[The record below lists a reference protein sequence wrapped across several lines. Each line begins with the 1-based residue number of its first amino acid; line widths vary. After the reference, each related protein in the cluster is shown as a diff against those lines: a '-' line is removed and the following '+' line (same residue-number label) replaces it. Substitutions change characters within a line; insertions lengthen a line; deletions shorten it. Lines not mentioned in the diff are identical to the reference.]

1 MLKTCPNYLEIIQE
15 KKNCISFVG
24 KHLHPERKQFPETNF
39 AEDSQCYRFYEAG
52 REAMSSRDF
61 GKILYSNLENHP
73 LANFESVAF
82 PALHFAF
89 YTYPKRIYFVV
100 LDTSS
105 GHFFDKSG
113 SYEVNSMMDG
123 YHLLENYAQLYYS
136 DVEVISVNPVG
147 LKGLFTDVYAKSY
160 VDEHPELLKE
170 NVKIIESENSNA
182 E

>member
-1 MLKTCPNYLEIIQE
+1 MP
-15 KKNCISFVG
+15 
-24 KHLHPERKQFPETNF
+24 
-39 AEDSQCYRFYEAG
+39 
-52 REAMSSRDF
+52 SRDF
-61 GKILYSNLENHP
+61 RKILYPNLEKHP

-89 YTYPKRIYFVV
+89 YTCLKRIYFVG

-113 SYEVNSMMDG
+113 SYEVNSMMEG
-123 YHLLENYAQLYYS
+123 YHLLENFAQLYYS
-136 DVEVISVNPVG
+136 DVDVISVNLVG
-147 LKGLFTDVYAKSY
+147 LKGLFTDVYTKSY

-170 NVKIIESENSNA
+170 TVKIIESENSNA

>member
-1 MLKTCPNYLEIIQE
+1 MP
-15 KKNCISFVG
+15 
-24 KHLHPERKQFPETNF
+24 
-39 AEDSQCYRFYEAG
+39 
-52 REAMSSRDF
+52 SRDF
-61 GKILYSNLENHP
+61 RKILYPNLEKHP

-89 YTYPKRIYFVV
+89 YTCLKRIYFVG

-113 SYEVNSMMDG
+113 SYEVNSMMEG
-123 YHLLENYAQLYYS
+123 YHLLENFAQLYYS
-136 DVEVISVNPVG
+136 DVDVISVNPVG
-147 LKGLFTDVYAKSY
+147 LKGLFTDVYTKSY

-170 NVKIIESENSNA
+170 TVKIIVSENSNA

>member
-1 MLKTCPNYLEIIQE
+1 MP
-15 KKNCISFVG
+15 
-24 KHLHPERKQFPETNF
+24 
-39 AEDSQCYRFYEAG
+39 
-52 REAMSSRDF
+52 SRDF

-73 LANFESVAF
+73 LANFESVSF

-89 YTYPKRIYFVV
+89 YTCLKRIYFVG

-113 SYEVNSMMDG
+113 SYEVNSMEEG
-123 YHLLENYAQLYYS
+123 CHLLENFAQLYYS

-147 LKGLFTDVYAKSY
+147 LKGLFTDVYTKSY

-170 NVKIIESENSNA
+170 TVKIIESENSNA